1 MTRRTVF
8 TLEAFSRRHGALE
21 RVLQALFR
29 SETQAR
35 AWSDRVRP
43 RVGGLVLYSE
53 KVDPEFD
60 VRDDREVL
68 VRVGDVPPP

>member
-1 MTRRTVF
+1 
-8 TLEAFSRRHGALE
+8 
-21 RVLQALFR
+21 
-29 SETQAR
+29 
-35 AWSDRVRP
+35 
-43 RVGGLVLYSE
+43 LVLYSE